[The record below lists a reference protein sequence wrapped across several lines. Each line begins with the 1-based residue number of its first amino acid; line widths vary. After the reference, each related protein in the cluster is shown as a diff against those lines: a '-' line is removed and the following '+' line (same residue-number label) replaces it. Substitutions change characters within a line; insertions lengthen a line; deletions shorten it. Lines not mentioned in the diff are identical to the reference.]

1 MSWNV
6 KFEIYLYIHRYFVVT
21 TSEHLFR
28 FVIRYPLNADRS
40 ADKKK
45 EKTPHE
51 NLLSVFIASRITY
64 HLTLYNQDILSGY

>member
-28 FVIRYPLNADRS
+28 FVIRCPLNADRS
-40 ADKKK
+40 ADKKE

>member
-40 ADKKK
+40 ADKKE

>member
-21 TSEHLFR
+21 TSEHLFQ

-40 ADKKK
+40 ADKKE

-64 HLTLYNQDILSGY
+64 LTLYNQDILSGY

>member
-6 KFEIYLYIHRYFVVT
+6 KFEIYLYIYRYFVVT
-21 TSEHLFR
+21 TSEHLFQ

-40 ADKKK
+40 ADKK
-45 EKTPHE
+45 EENPPHE
-51 NLLSVFIASRITY
+51 NLLSVFIASRITH

>member
-21 TSEHLFR
+21 TSEHLFW

-40 ADKKK
+40 ADKK
-45 EKTPHE
+45 EENPPHE

>member
-40 ADKKK
+40 ADKKE

-64 HLTLYNQDILSGY
+64 LTLYNQDILSGY

>member
-6 KFEIYLYIHRYFVVT
+6 KFEIYLYIYRYFVVT

-40 ADKKK
+40 ADKK
-45 EKTPHE
+45 EENPPHE

>member
-40 ADKKK
+40 ADKKE

-51 NLLSVFIASRITY
+51 NLRSVFIASRITY

>member
-40 ADKKK
+40 ADKK
-45 EKTPHE
+45 EENTPHE

>member
-40 ADKKK
+40 ADKKE

-64 HLTLYNQDILSGY
+64 HLTLYNQDILNGY

>member
-40 ADKKK
+40 ADKKE

-51 NLLSVFIASRITY
+51 NLLSVLIASRITY
-64 HLTLYNQDILSGY
+64 LTLYNQDILSGY